1 MIRYFI
7 LLFCFLAFCTTFAQ
21 SNSSIKKD
29 SKFYSTDGSYLL
41 GKDKQTLS
49 FYKKGKLKWK
59 VNVIKA
65 CGIPK
70 VGKPEVRET
79 KLNGNIITVTFGK
92 HSFAEVKIENGEV
105 NCLGSD

>member
-1 MIRYFI
+1 MIRYII
-7 LLFCFLAFCTTFAQ
+7 LLLSFLAYFTTFAQ
-21 SNSSIKKD
+21 SNTSINKD
-29 SKFYSTDGSYLL
+29 SRFYSTDGSYLL

-59 VNVIKA
+59 ANVIKA

-70 VGKPEVRET
+70 VGKPEVREI
-79 KLNGNIITVTFGK
+79 KLNGDVIKVTFGK
-92 HSFAEVKIENGEV
+92 HNFAEVKIDTGEV